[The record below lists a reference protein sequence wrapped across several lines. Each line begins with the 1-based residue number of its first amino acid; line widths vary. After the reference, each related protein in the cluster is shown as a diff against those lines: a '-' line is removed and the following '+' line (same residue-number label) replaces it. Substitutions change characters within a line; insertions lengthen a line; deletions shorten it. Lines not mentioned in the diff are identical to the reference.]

1 MMIFVCTFVISY
13 LVLIQT
19 NPEYVRN
26 NTNKKPNVVKVAS
39 VSACIALFAVLLL
52 TINNGNLRGFV
63 REETVIP
70 YSTEVS
76 DAY

>member
-1 MMIFVCTFVISY
+1 MMIFVCVFVISY

-39 VSACIALFAVLLL
+39 VSVCMALFAVLLL

-70 YSTEVS
+70 HSTEVS